1 MKIKLTAQFTT
12 SVTREIE
19 VDEDFSPITCD
30 INDLWFNKG
39 RSSITRGELQEAYA
53 NLEFDEVWLVRN
65 SKDEDLLIK

>member
-19 VDEDFSPITCD
+19 VDDDFIPITCD

-39 RSSITRGELQEAYA
+39 GSSLTSEELQEAYA

-65 SKDEDLLIK
+65 SKDEDLLVK